1 MYTLK
6 NSKILIVDDTKENVD
21 ILVDSLIDN
30 YEVYAALNG
39 KDGLKLA
46 QSIVPDLI
54 LLDIMMPEM
63 SGYETIEKLKQNNI
77 TKEIPVIFISALN
90 DISKK
95 EKGFKLGA
103 VDYITKPFE
112 IIEVEERVKIHLK
125 LVQASQFLI
134 NQNKILDRK
143 VIQRTQENE
152 NLRDAMIMLLA
163 SIAETRDPDTG
174 KHILRTQQYVKILA
188 EELVDKG
195 KCLDILT
202 GKYMNLLFKTSPL
215 HDLGKVGIRDDILLK
230 PAPLTDDEFKIMKTH
245 SKIGYLVLK
254 KAENVVNDIEFLELA
269 GEIAYTHHEKWDGS
283 GYPRGLKGVE
293 IPLSG
298 RLMALADVYDALT
311 SERVYKKAL
320 SHEKS
325 KSIIISGSGKHFDP
339 IIVDAFLN
347 VENQMEIISKK
358 FKD

>member
-54 LLDIMMPEM
+54 LLDIMMPGM

-77 TKEIPVIFISALN
+77 TKDIPVIFISALN

-174 KHILRTQQYVKILA
+174 KHILRTQQYIKLLA

-230 PAPLTDDEFKIMKTH
+230 PGPLTDDEFKIMKTH

-283 GYPRGLKGVE
+283 GYPRGLKGAE

-347 VENQMEIISKK
+347 VEKHMEIISKK

>member
-188 EELVDKG
+188 EELVNKG

>member
-188 EELVDKG
+188 EELVNKG
-195 KCLDILT
+195 KYLDILT